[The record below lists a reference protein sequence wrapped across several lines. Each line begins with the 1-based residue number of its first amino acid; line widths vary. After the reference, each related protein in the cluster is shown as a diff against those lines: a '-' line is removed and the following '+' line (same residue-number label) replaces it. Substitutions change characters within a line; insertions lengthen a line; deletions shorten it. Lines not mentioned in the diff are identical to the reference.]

1 MGPNLVLVGFM
12 GTGKTEVGKA
22 VSERLGKTFVDIDD
36 QIVKSACFEMS
47 YQSGLLH
54 YIQKLRLVIHVQ
66 IKTIFSRHARK
77 IAKAFIY
84 VHRRHIIFKNVFD
97 VDGLKIL

>member
-36 QIVKSACFEMS
+36 QIVQDCRDDH
-47 YQSGLLH
+47 QRD
-54 YIQKLRLVIHVQ
+54 IQK
-66 IKTIFSRHARK
+66 AR
-77 IAKAFIY
+77 
-84 VHRRHIIFKNVFD
+84 
-97 VDGLKIL
+97 